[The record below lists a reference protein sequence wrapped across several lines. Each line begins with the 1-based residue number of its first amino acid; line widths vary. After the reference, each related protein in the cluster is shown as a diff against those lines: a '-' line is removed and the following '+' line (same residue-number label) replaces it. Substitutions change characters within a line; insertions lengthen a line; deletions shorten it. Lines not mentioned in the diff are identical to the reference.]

1 MRGRTLNLS
10 CWRSGSQW
18 TPSRDCLVPH
28 RKEQWL
34 SRPRRRC
41 WRGSMKRS
49 STLKSCIPRCCS
61 LSQEVLMPILREWR
75 GVIRK
80 TERDAYVA
88 YIRGTGIADYRN
100 TPGNLGALMAVNDL
114 DAERTEVVT
123 LSLWSSWDA
132 IRAFAGESP
141 ELARYYPEDD
151 RFLLERPRTVKH
163 YEAFG
168 ELSTAQAT

>member
-1 MRGRTLNLS
+1 
-10 CWRSGSQW
+10 
-18 TPSRDCLVPH
+18 
-28 RKEQWL
+28 
-34 SRPRRRC
+34 
-41 WRGSMKRS
+41 
-49 STLKSCIPRCCS
+49 
-61 LSQEVLMPILREWR
+61 MPILREWR

-141 ELARYYPEDD
+141 ELSRYYPEDD

-168 ELSTAQAT
+168 ELSTPQAT

>member
-1 MRGRTLNLS
+1 
-10 CWRSGSQW
+10 
-18 TPSRDCLVPH
+18 
-28 RKEQWL
+28 
-34 SRPRRRC
+34 
-41 WRGSMKRS
+41 
-49 STLKSCIPRCCS
+49 
-61 LSQEVLMPILREWR
+61 MPILREWR

-88 YIRGTGIADYRN
+88 YIRGTGISDYRN

-151 RFLLERPRTVKH
+151 VSCSSARGRSSTTRHLGSCRPRRP
-163 YEAFG
+163 
-168 ELSTAQAT
+168 LDQRRC